1 MHMGGPDALRHRPI
15 VTTNARYRAA
25 QMDYCVGS
33 TDLAARPAALTM
45 KPCRRTSLG
54 GSGRH
59 DHAFLGGREQ
69 LAESPIIATPPPA
82 VPLGALRRKHAVPD
96 HRGREHEH
104 GTKP

>member
-15 VTTNARYRAA
+15 VTTKARYRAA
-25 QMDYCVGS
+25 QMDYFVGS

-59 DHAFLGGREQ
+59 DHAFLGRRE
-69 LAESPIIATPPPA
+69 LARPPSA
-82 VPLGALRRKHAVPD
+82 LHLPLHADLVLMAQRRRGLLRQTVDAF
-96 HRGREHEH
+96 
-104 GTKP
+104 